1 MNITEM
7 FEQSAVLT
15 LLGMGVVFG
24 FLITLVVAIT
34 CMGRIAHAM
43 GWDKVPEPAKPKAP
57 PPPAPVVAAAAAVAV
72 NRDSA
77 VIAAIGAAVST
88 YQKDHN

>member
-24 FLITLVVAIT
+24 FLIILVVAIT
-34 CMGRIAHAM
+34 GMGKIVHAM
-43 GWDKVPEPAKPKAP
+43 GLDKEPEVAKPKAP
-57 PPPAPVVAAAAAVAV
+57 LPAPAAVVVASVVA
-72 NRDSA
+72 NQDSA
-77 VIAAIGAAVST
+77 ITAAISAAVST
-88 YQKDHN
+88 YRKNHN